1 MNELS
6 FVFRLHQRSA
16 LFFVLIFSKKGE
28 ESEKKKRGERKEAV
42 FITCFG

>member
-1 MNELS
+1 
-6 FVFRLHQRSA
+6 

-42 FITCFG
+42 FLSSVLDR

>member
-1 MNELS
+1 
-6 FVFRLHQRSA
+6 

-42 FITCFG
+42 FIKCFG